1 MEAKTNR
8 ELTEEML
15 ALETYTKVYLPK
27 QLKDADAKI
36 EETDARI
43 PDTTSE
49 DAGKFIGV
57 DSNGDLA
64 AVEAVSSLPAVTA
77 DDNGSFITVQSGTWK
92 TAKPVAKAITI
103 AYDSDAYKYLASTTL
118 TRTNIRTSYSSHKEL
133 ILSGTIT
140 RADQVVNITLR
151 SYNFTQYY
159 QGSIDCYLIEFSP
172 IAFNDEY
179 LKITI
184 DNTSTETRVLVEP
197 LTKKCLVNVSGTITS
212 SEHTLATNITYA
224 EIAEATFNYIPIMF
238 NFTDMGMSCSAK
250 WSVDYIG
257 NINIQTPLAQISSG
271 TLAVITIA
279 VSPTSTITI
288 AVDLIT
294 TTPVPPAEQE
304 E

>member
-1 MEAKTNR
+1 METKTNR
-8 ELTEEML
+8 ELTEQL
-15 ALETYTKVYLPK
+15 QSLETYTKTYLPK
-27 QLKDADAKI
+27 QIKD
-36 EETDARI
+36 TDARI

-57 DSNGDLA
+57 DANGDLA

-103 AYDSDAYKYLASTTL
+103 AYDPNAYKYLASTTL
-118 TRTNIRTSYSSHKEL
+118 TRTNIRSSYIPHKEL

-140 RADQVVNITLR
+140 RADQVENITLR

-159 QGSIDCYLIEFSP
+159 QSGADCYLIEFSP
-172 IAFNDEY
+172 IAFNGEY
-179 LKITI
+179 LNITI
-184 DNTSTETRVLVEP
+184 DNTSTETRVIVEP

-224 EIAEATFNYIPIMF
+224 EIAEAAFNYIPIVF
-238 NFTDMGMSCSAK
+238 NFTDMGMLCSAK
-250 WSVDYIG
+250 WSVDYLN
-257 NINIQTPLAQISSG
+257 NITIQTPLAQISSG
-271 TLAVITIA
+271 TLAVITIM
-279 VSPTSTITI
+279 VSTTSTITI

-294 TTPVPPAEQE
+294 TTPVPPAE
-304 E
+304 